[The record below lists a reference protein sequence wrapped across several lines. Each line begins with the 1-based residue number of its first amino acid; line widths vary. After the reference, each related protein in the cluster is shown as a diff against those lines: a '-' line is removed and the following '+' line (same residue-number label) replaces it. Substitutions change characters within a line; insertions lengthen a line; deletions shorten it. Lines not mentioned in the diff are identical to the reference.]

1 MRPGILGLIWG
12 SVLILGVRCAVL
24 NETDQEVIVTDF
36 DKGKDSVNQLPFWKI
51 LSTDISS
58 LKEKV
63 DTLERIDAAGFH
75 SCQDY
80 YHKGINITGDYYIS
94 TNQSSDY
101 TLEKVHCDFEA
112 IPYKTC
118 WDHFQQGARENGE
131 YKALIDGRTVTLECD
146 FSEPR
151 AEGLTVFH
159 HDHSDRVVEISH
171 CSEEDCFKHNLTYN
185 STDRVIK
192 EVISTS
198 QTCYQL
204 FQFDCFLSALNPIGS
219 WVGVDGSKNT
229 FFSGNEGNEICD
241 CGMGNPS
248 ANSTNS
254 LYNPAQES
262 SNQCGQQVPYLE
274 TRPKCNCDAR
284 QPMVTSDRGYIT
296 NKKLLPV
303 KSFNYGYMTSKWQK
317 ANVTIGPM
325 ICSGDCKSR
334 CNETGMTGYCDDE
347 LGECI
352 CKVGYF
358 GKDCENQVRLNT
370 RQNGAGNRYGYV
382 EMRKSDQTSWKS
394 VWTDDMDANLAT
406 LICKNL
412 GYSKG
417 HESFTEQR
425 YKCNNWAPC
434 SDRSER
440 IEITSCPDSNLES
453 CTVADKYD
461 STYYYSE
468 IKCKQN

>member
-36 DKGKDSVNQLPFWKI
+36 DKVKDSAKQLPFWNI

-80 YHKGINITGDYYIS
+80 YNKGINITGEYYIS
-94 TNQSSDY
+94 TNQSSGY
-101 TLEKVHCDFEA
+101 TLEKVHCNFEA

-118 WDHFQQGARENGE
+118 WDHFQEGARENGE

-146 FSEPR
+146 FSETA

-192 EVISTS
+192 EVIRRS

-229 FFSGNEGNEICD
+229 FFSGDEGNEICD
-241 CGMGNPS
+241 CGIGSPS
-248 ANSTNS
+248 ANLTNS
-254 LYNPAQES
+254 LYDPKPRS
-262 SNQCGQQVPYLE
+262 SNQCAQMPYLE

-284 QPMVTSDRGYIT
+284 QAMVTSDRGFIT

-303 KSFNYGYMTSKWQK
+303 KGFNYGYMTSKWQK

-325 ICSGDCKSR
+325 ICSGDCGR
-334 CNETGMTGYCDDE
+334 HCNETGMTGNCDD

-352 CKVGYF
+352 CKAGYF
-358 GKDCENQVRLNT
+358 GNDCVHQVRLNT
-370 RQNGAGNRYGYV
+370 RRNGVGNRYGYV
-382 EMRKSDQTSWKS
+382 ELRKNDQTSWKPMWVGS
-394 VWTDDMDANLAT
+394 MDANLAT

-417 HESFTEQR
+417 HDSFTQQR
-425 YKCNNWAPC
+425 GRCNNWAPC
-434 SDRSER
+434 SNIYDRLKL
-440 IEITSCPDSNLES
+440 TCADTDSRK
-453 CTVADKYD
+453 CTVADIYD
-461 STYYYSE
+461 NSYENYYSE
-468 IKCKQN
+468 IKCKTN